1 MDQSLKKTIYVL
13 SDATGETATLLLKAA
28 LVQFKQDDINFFRYK
43 NIRNKDQLLSILD
56 HLPDSS
62 GFLVHTM
69 VSKNLRKTI
78 KEESRL
84 RGLLTVDLLGPTL
97 YALEYYFGKK
107 SDLEEEP
114 GQLRTV
120 DEAYFKKIEAIEYT
134 VKYDDGKCLER
145 LDQAD
150 IILIGIS
157 RTSKTPLSIYLS
169 YKGLKVAN
177 IPMVVGQPLPEE
189 LFKIDQKKIVGL
201 SIELEALRRIRKKR
215 LEKFGQ
221 DPEGNYASLRNISD
235 EISFS
240 ERIFSENRRWP
251 VINITD
257 RALEETAS
265 EIARVVSSRLGLK
278 KNFFF

>member
-1 MDQSLKKTIYVL
+1 MDKSLKKTIYVL

-28 LVQFKQDDINFFRYK
+28 LVQFKEDDINFFRYK
-43 NIRNKDQLLSILD
+43 NVRNKDQLLSILD
-56 HLPDSS
+56 HLPDVD
-62 GFLVHTM
+62 GLLVHTL
-69 VSKNLRKTI
+69 VSKNLRKIIT
-78 KEESRL
+78 EESRL

-97 YALEYYFGKK
+97 HALEYYFDKN
-107 SDLEEEP
+107 SNSQENP
-114 GQLRTV
+114 GGLRTV
-120 DEAYFKKIEAIEYT
+120 DESYFKKIEAIEYT
-134 VKYDDGKCLER
+134 VKYDDGKCLDR

-150 IILIGIS
+150 IVLVGVS

-177 IPMVVGQPLPEE
+177 IPMVKDQKLPKE
-189 LFKIDQKKIVGL
+189 LFEIEQKKIVGL

-221 DPEGNYASLRNISD
+221 DPEGNYASLKNISD

-240 ERIFSENRRWP
+240 EKVFSENRRWP
-251 VINITD
+251 IINVTD

>member
-1 MDQSLKKTIYVL
+1 MDKSLKKTIYVL
-13 SDATGETATLLLKAA
+13 SDATGETATLMLKAA
-28 LVQFKQDDINFFRYK
+28 LVQFKEDDINFFRYK
-43 NIRNKDQLLSILD
+43 NVRNKDQLLSILD
-56 HLPDSS
+56 HLPDSD
-62 GFLVHTM
+62 GMLVHTL
-69 VSKNLRKTI
+69 VSKNLRKIIT
-78 KEESRL
+78 EESRL

-97 YALEYYFGKK
+97 HALEYYFEKK
-107 SDLEEEP
+107 SDSVENP
-114 GQLRTV
+114 GGLRTV
-120 DEAYFKKIEAIEYT
+120 DETYFKKIEAIEYT
-134 VKYDDGKCLER
+134 VKYDDGKCLDR

-150 IILIGIS
+150 IVLVGIS

-177 IPMVVGQPLPEE
+177 IPMVKDQELPKE
-189 LFKIDQKKIVGL
+189 LFEIEQKKIVGL

-221 DPEGNYASLRNISD
+221 DPEGNYASLKNISD
-235 EISFS
+235 EITFS
-240 ERIFSENRRWP
+240 EKIFSENRRWP
-251 VINITD
+251 VINVTD